1 MPQTT
6 AAINGVAS
14 TVSIKVGSGG
24 TYVDISGSTQSIDAA
39 TATIASSDTPT
50 LGSPRALILLGNFEP
65 TDVTVNILYTE
76 VASTEAFLIVE
87 GAFKNKTQVTLK
99 WLPKGTG
106 AGNNTIETMDIG
118 YITSL
123 DYPAIDSTSADAI
136 MASFTVRCP
145 GITYTDVA

>member
-6 AAINGVAS
+6 AAINGIAS
-14 TVSIKVGSGG
+14 TLSIKVGSGG

-39 TATIASSDTPT
+39 TATVASSDVNT
-50 LGSPRALILLGNFEP
+50 LGSARALILLGVFEP
-65 TDVTVNILYTE
+65 VDVTVNILYTE
-76 VASTEAFLIVE
+76 VTSTEAYMLVSA
-87 GAFKNKTQVTLK
+87 AFAAKTQVSLK

-106 AGNNTIETMDIG
+106 ASNNTIETMDVG

-123 DYPAIDSTSADAI
+123 DYPAIDSTSADPI

-145 GITYTDVA
+145 GITYSDPA